1 MRVWAKGSFESSGL
15 GFCFKHASAKARDGV
30 WERNFEFLYSLL
42 VISKLK
48 VLDAFE
54 LMGFGWEAVF
64 GWGLKFA
71 LCDVEPVTRS
81 SFLRRLVR
89 LCTLANLCCTSGY
102 SFTPCAAL
110 SLQSCIVI
118 EGNCSSRSERAHPQ
132 TSRPG
137 TYLRRFGVRFY
148 AYRRP
153 TPWHR
158 RGSASPSSPDMKWG
172 KPPLRCWQCDK
183 S

>member
-1 MRVWAKGSFESSGL
+1 MYKTTTAGLEGLPRKVAMVFAVSYSSLLTFKYIGFSSCSLRACFQAYSKVKGLQSFLRHRLSLRIHLSNLSCGSTDSVLELRVWAKGSFESSGL

-54 LMGFGWEAVF
+54 LMGFGWEAFF

-81 SFLRRLVR
+81 S
-89 LCTLANLCCTSGY
+89 
-102 SFTPCAAL
+102 
-110 SLQSCIVI
+110 
-118 EGNCSSRSERAHPQ
+118 
-132 TSRPG
+132 
-137 TYLRRFGVRFY
+137 
-148 AYRRP
+148 
-153 TPWHR
+153 
-158 RGSASPSSPDMKWG
+158 
-172 KPPLRCWQCDK
+172 
-183 S
+183 